1 MKFEQHLKLRLIKLR
16 GGKIESQKQSSEEN
30 VTFSLFLIYY
40 MSIYLLM
47 SIYGDLYDMLQ
58 IL

>member
-1 MKFEQHLKLRLIKLR
+1 MKLR

-30 VTFSLFLIYY
+30 VTFGLFLIYY
-40 MSIYLLM
+40 MSIYLLV
-47 SIYGDLYDMLQ
+47 SVYGDLYDMLQ